1 MPRREFLKNTGLA
14 GIALVL
20 GFTTAGESG
29 TTQLANFSGLPGPD
43 PSEPFGLTPYL
54 SIDRSG
60 KITFFNPKPEMGQG
74 TYQSVTALVAE
85 ELEVPLDMV
94 HVITSSGQKGIDSQ
108 SAGGSSSIRS
118 GYTKLRKVGAAARE
132 MLQSAAAK
140 QWNVP
145 VTECYA
151 AGNATIV
158 HQPTGKALGYGQLVE
173 TAAMIAVPANP
184 TLKDPKDFKILG
196 KSSPRADVPLKVNGA
211 AKFGIDATVPGMV
224 YASVERCPV
233 LGSKLVSFDDSA
245 TLKVPGALQVVKA
258 LRVQGKHRDEGVAVV
273 AENYWAALKGR
284 KALKIQWDHQGLDQ
298 FSTTNYEQHLREL
311 AKSDGLIAHNSGDFD
326 KAMQEA
332 PNKLEA
338 LYETP
343 VVSHSPMEPMNCLA
357 NWKEDDKVDI
367 WTSSQGASLIK
378 RELAQTLGIPE
389 DNITPHINFLGG
401 GFGRRLASDFA
412 SEAAFISK
420 AVGRPVKVIWT
431 REDDT
436 RMGPFRPMTFSAM
449 RGALSADGK
458 ALAFQH
464 KVISPSI
471 NATKNEKYDKT
482 KPDRSMT
489 EGISDQ
495 KYEIPNMKN
504 AYVFADI
511 HVPMQAWR
519 SVTSSTLAYAHECF
533 IDEMAVAA
541 GKDPMAFRL
550 EMLTAASDTKRVLLK
565 LKEVSGWDK
574 PLPKGWGRGVAQYE
588 FFAGL
593 AGNVVEVSST
603 PGGGVKIE
611 KVYSVIDLGTV
622 VNPSM
627 VEAQIEG
634 AIVMAITA
642 ATKDAIRFEKGQAV
656 PSNFHNNRMLRIN
669 EMPPVEVHILAEG
682 GAVIKGV
689 GEPGLPPV
697 APALCNAI
705 FAATGKRI
713 RRLPFDINKI

>member
-1 MPRREFLKNTGLA
+1 
-14 GIALVL
+14 
-20 GFTTAGESG
+20 
-29 TTQLANFSGLPGPD
+29 
-43 PSEPFGLTPYL
+43 
-54 SIDRSG
+54 
-60 KITFFNPKPEMGQG
+60 
-74 TYQSVTALVAE
+74 
-85 ELEVPLDMV
+85 
-94 HVITSSGQKGIDSQ
+94 
-108 SAGGSSSIRS
+108 
-118 GYTKLRKVGAAARE
+118 
-132 MLQSAAAK
+132 
-140 QWNVP
+140 
-145 VTECYA
+145 
-151 AGNATIV
+151 
-158 HQPTGKALGYGQLVE
+158 
-173 TAAMIAVPANP
+173 
-184 TLKDPKDFKILG
+184 
-196 KSSPRADVPLKVNGA
+196 
-211 AKFGIDATVPGMV
+211 
-224 YASVERCPV
+224 
-233 LGSKLVSFDDSA
+233 
-245 TLKVPGALQVVKA
+245 
-258 LRVQGKHRDEGVAVV
+258 
-273 AENYWAALKGR
+273 
-284 KALKIQWDHQGLDQ
+284 
-298 FSTTNYEQHLREL
+298 
-311 AKSDGLIAHNSGDFD
+311 
-326 KAMQEA
+326 
-332 PNKLEA
+332 
-338 LYETP
+338 
-343 VVSHSPMEPMNCLA
+343 MEPMNCLA